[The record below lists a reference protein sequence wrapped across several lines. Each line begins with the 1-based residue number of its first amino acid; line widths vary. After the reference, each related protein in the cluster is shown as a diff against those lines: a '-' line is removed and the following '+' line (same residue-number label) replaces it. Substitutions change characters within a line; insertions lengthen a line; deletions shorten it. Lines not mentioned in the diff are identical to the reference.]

1 MNYLELVLKEIE
13 RMHPPV
19 SGGFRGVVKGFE
31 FDDYYVPEGYQVLYS
46 IRTTHRDSSAWDDLH
61 SFRPERFEDGR
72 PVPFS
77 LIGFGGGSRICVG
90 YAFAQLE
97 MKIIASHLLRG
108 YEWDVL
114 NPDVEMKNIPTQH
127 PADGLPVRFR
137 RR

>member
-1 MNYLELVLKEIE
+1 
-13 RMHPPV
+13 V

-31 FDDYYVPEGYQVLYS
+31 FDDYYIPEGYQVLYS
-46 IRTTHRDSSAWDDLH
+46 IRRTHRDRSAWDDPD
-61 SFRPERFEDGR
+61 SFRPERFDDGR

-77 LIGFGGGSRICVG
+77 LIGFGGGARICVG

-108 YEWDVL
+108 YEWELL
-114 NPDVEMKNIPTQH
+114 NPDVEMKYIPTQH
-127 PADGLPVRFR
+127 PVDGLEVRFR